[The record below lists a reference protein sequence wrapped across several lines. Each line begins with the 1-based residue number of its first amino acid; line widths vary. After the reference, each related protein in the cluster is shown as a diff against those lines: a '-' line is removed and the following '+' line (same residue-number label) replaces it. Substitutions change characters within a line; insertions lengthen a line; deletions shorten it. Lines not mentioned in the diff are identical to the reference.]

1 MTPPKALNGSQAK
14 AFLKEINGDLF
25 SETPQGFACLIITV
39 PEFFLMSLKFL
50 RMQTYHYNYYNLV
63 LSLNLSKS

>member
-14 AFLKEINGDLF
+14 AFFKEINGDLF

-39 PEFFLMSLKFL
+39 PEFFLIGQNF
-50 RMQTYHYNYYNLV
+50 
-63 LSLNLSKS
+63 